1 MEVELLVGL
10 FHPPVVC
17 VELRCHVGKGSL
29 GDLFRSWSF
38 MIAGN
43 VSINCPLELCPV
55 AVAAVAS
62 GGARAG
68 EALAEGVDAQ

>member
-1 MEVELLVGL
+1 M
-10 FHPPVVC
+10 
-17 VELRCHVGKGSL
+17 GKGSL